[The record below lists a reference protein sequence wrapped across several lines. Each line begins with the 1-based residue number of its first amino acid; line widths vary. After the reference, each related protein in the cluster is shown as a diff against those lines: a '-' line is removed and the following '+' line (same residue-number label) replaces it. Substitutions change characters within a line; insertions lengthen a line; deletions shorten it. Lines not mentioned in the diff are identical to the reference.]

1 MIQLPEY
8 NTATLVDLLKPPRAL
23 SEVPGVADGR
33 IIYASGKVFSG
44 EVHHDVRE
52 DAASQSVKILFQHYL
67 FLWIAKSESDRQ
79 RLL

>member
-8 NTATLVDLLKPPRAL
+8 NTATLADLLKPPRAL

-33 IIYASGKVFSG
+33 IIYASGRVFSG

-52 DAASQSVKILFQHYL
+52 DAASQTSVKILFQDYL
-67 FLWIAKSESDRQ
+67 FSLDWKERE
-79 RLL
+79 R